1 MHKLSLNI
9 SLPFLSVSTLHEN
22 LKVPVTCKVR
32 IFEDRQKT
40 LNYANMLVKAGAQL
54 LTVHGRTREMKGP
67 MTGVADWSYIKMVRE
82 NVNVPVIANG
92 NIMSIEDV
100 HRCLEE
106 TGAVGVMSAEGN
118 LNNPF
123 IFAGE
128 NAITWEAALEYLD
141 LVGEYPCPGSFVR
154 AHLFKMLH
162 HL

>member
-1 MHKLSLNI
+1 MCHSNN
-9 SLPFLSVSTLHEN
+9 PFILVSTLHEK
-22 LKVPVTCKVR
+22 LSVPVTCKIR

-40 LNYANMLVKAGAQL
+40 IDYAKMLVKAGAQM

-67 MTGVADWSYIKMVRE
+67 LTGIADWSYIKMVRE
-82 NVNVPVIANG
+82 HVDVPVLANG

-106 TGAVGVMSAEGN
+106 TGAQGVMTAEGN

-123 IFAGE
+123 LFDGV
-128 NAITWEAALEYLD
+128 NALTWEAALEYLD
-141 LVGEYPCPGSFVR
+141 LVDQYPCPSSFVR
-154 AHLFKMLH
+154 AHLFKIFH